1 MYSML
6 DARVPKE
13 TVFLSRKTIWH
24 SFFLFRFWHS
34 DSVLLLYHRFDRDVD
49 PHDSIKHADF
59 LVRSCAGPAT
69 CHKCSI
75 AVEMQ
80 YSTQF
85 CQSGFFT
92 SMQVFFCVWSCVG
105 LCPGASVR

>member
-1 MYSML
+1 MG
-6 DARVPKE
+6 VPKE

-49 PHDSIKHADF
+49 PHDSIQHADF
-59 LVRSCAGPAT
+59 LVRSCAGLVT

-75 AVEMQ
+75 AVDMQ

-85 CQSGFFT
+85 CQSD
-92 SMQVFFCVWSCVG
+92 SSLPCKAVFCVVLRGSVPRG
-105 LCPGASVR
+105 L

>member
-6 DARVPKE
+6 DARVPRE
-13 TVFLSRKTIWH
+13 TVFLSRKTVWH
-24 SFFLFRFWHS
+24 SFFLFRFSHS

-49 PHDSIKHADF
+49 PHDSIQHAYFLVF
-59 LVRSCAGPAT
+59 LVRFCAGPAT

-75 AVEMQ
+75 AVDMQ
-80 YSTQF
+80 YFTQF

-92 SMQVFFCVWSCVG
+92 SMQGCFFV
-105 LCPGASVR
+105 